1 MTTSRIDDEPDQ
13 EKRIEK
19 LRDEVRKLGGVFS
32 TEVEMPSDLEEE
44 FLKHILEYE
53 HAQPI
58 TLLQLL
64 KNAGLNPP
72 APDVLDDGE
81 LTTKLWEVIERMS
94 SLGAYLLHTDHLSDR
109 ELYTYLY
116 SDGLREEAMLFP
128 EDPNFVYTIDLTG
141 SGSEEDNQ
149 IYFRYYADDE
159 YREQWAKDWPNDQMP
174 PREAP
179 PYARDLRLPQSRM
192 G

>member
-1 MTTSRIDDEPDQ
+1 MTTSKIDDEPDQ
-13 EKRIEK
+13 ETRIEK
-19 LRDEVRKLGGVFS
+19 LRDEVRKLGGTFS
-32 TEVEMPSDLEEE
+32 TEVEMPADLEEE

-64 KNAGLNPP
+64 KNAGLEVP
-72 APDVLDDGE
+72 APDDLDDGH
-81 LTTKLWEVIERMS
+81 LTAKLWEVIERMS

-116 SDGLREEAMLFP
+116 SDGLQEEATLFP
-128 EDPNFVYTIDLTG
+128 ENPGYAYMIDLTG

-149 IYFRYYADDE
+149 IYFRYYADEE
-159 YREQWAKDWPNDQMP
+159 YREQWAKDWPNDRIPQ
-174 PREAP
+174 REEP
-179 PYARDLRLPQSRM
+179 PYARDLRLPQSPL

>member
-1 MTTSRIDDEPDQ
+1 MPTFKIDDEPDQ

-19 LRDEVRKLGGVFS
+19 LRDEVRKLGGTFS
-32 TEVEMPSDLEEE
+32 PEMEVPPDLEEE
-44 FLKHILEYE
+44 FLKHVLEYE

-64 KNAGLNPP
+64 KNAGLDVP
-72 APDVLDDGE
+72 APDDLDDGE
-81 LTTKLWEVIERMS
+81 LTAKLWEVIERMS
-94 SLGAYLLHTDHLSDR
+94 SLGAYLLHTNHLSDR

-116 SDGLREEAMLFP
+116 SDALREKAMLFP
-128 EDPNFVYTIDLTG
+128 EDPNYAHMIDLTG

-149 IYFRYYADDE
+149 IYFRYYADED
-159 YREQWAKDWPNDQMP
+159 YRAQWAKDWPDDQMP
-174 PREAP
+174 PREEP
-179 PYARDLRLPQSRM
+179 PYARDLRLPQSPL